1 MWKLSAILFIV
12 IGPTMAGIGALVP
25 LSVYGPDHF
34 NPLMLAGAAA
44 CGLLLAIPASV
55 LAGKH
60 IRDMIQPSNRVA

>member
-25 LSVYGPDHF
+25 LSVYGLDHF
-34 NPLMLAGAAA
+34 NPMMLAGAAA

>member
-1 MWKLSAILFIV
+1 MWKLAAILFIV

-25 LSVYGPDHF
+25 LSVYGLDHF

-44 CGLLLAIPASV
+44 CGLLLAIPASI

-60 IRDMIQPSNRVA
+60 IRDMIQPRNRVA